1 MSKSKIAWT
10 GQTITNVTS
19 CTKFS
24 RGCENCYSLGQSNRM
39 KALHPAKYGANPNV
53 VCHPG
58 ILEHIIE
65 RKKPTTVFLN
75 SMSDTFH
82 AQVPLAFLQ
91 YTFGI
96 MQNATQHTFQV
107 LTKRAERLAHL
118 APQLPWPENIWQG
131 VTVEANEYLHRIELL
146 KQVPANVRF
155 ISIEPLLD
163 ELTDLTPEMLG
174 GIDWVI
180 VGGESGPRARRME
193 LDWARSI
200 METCRNAEVPFFFK
214 QSGSAYGKHKGGD
227 KLDGEI
233 IQQWP
238 DLEKVKT
245 RGPRWQPDGENVV
258 QMITRQ

>member
-10 GQTITNVTS
+10 GQTITNITS

-39 KALHPAKYGANPNV
+39 KALHPAKYGANPKV
-53 VCHPG
+53 VCHTG
-58 ILEHIIE
+58 ILERILD

-82 AQVPLAFLQ
+82 SEVSTSFLE

-96 MQNATQHTFQV
+96 MQTASQHTFQV
-107 LTKRAERLAHL
+107 LTKRAERLAET
-118 APQLPWPENIWQG
+118 APVLPWPENIWQG
-131 VTVEANEYLHRIELL
+131 VTVEGNDYLHRIELL

-155 ISIEPLLD
+155 ISVEPLLD
-163 ELTDLTPEMLG
+163 ELTDLTPEKLD

-180 VGGESGPRARRME
+180 VGGESGHHARRME

-200 METCRNAEVPFFFK
+200 METCRIAKIPFFFK
-214 QSGSAYGKHKGGD
+214 QCGSAYGKHKGGD
-227 KLDGEI
+227 KLDGKV

-238 DLEKVKT
+238 NLKMIKA
-245 RGPRWQPDGENVV
+245 RGPRWQPEA
-258 QMITRQ
+258 